1 MTKKCTFLVELD
13 QPKQWNLYNETQFLQ
28 KKKKAGKI
36 DAVTSDNDKR
46 NENE

>member
-1 MTKKCTFLVELD
+1 MYLFNRLE

-28 KKKKAGKI
+28 KNKAGTI

-46 NENE
+46 NENG